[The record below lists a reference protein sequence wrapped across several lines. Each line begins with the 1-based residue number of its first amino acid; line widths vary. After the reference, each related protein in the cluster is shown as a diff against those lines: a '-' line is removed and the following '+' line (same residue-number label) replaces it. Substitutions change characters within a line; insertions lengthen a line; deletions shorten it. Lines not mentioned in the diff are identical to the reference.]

1 MDAPATSV
9 LTYALW
15 PLLTFIIVALW
26 LAALLDI
33 SRHRRR
39 GTFTGAGLLGMAI
52 LVSIFAVIACAG
64 SSALLAS
71 RWVEAVSRA
80 GFAGDQAG
88 KLEDEGSARAYIFS
102 FGLENASYGSSIDS
116 TGTKESQYPAAPR

>member
-9 LTYALW
+9 LEYALW
-15 PLLTFIIVALW
+15 PLLTFTIVALW
-26 LAALLDI
+26 LAAVVDI

-52 LVSIFAVIACAG
+52 LVSIVAVIACAG
-64 SSALLAS
+64 TSAVLAT

-80 GFAGDQAG
+80 GFAGIEVG
-88 KLEDEGSARAYIFS
+88 KLEDDGSARAYIFS
-102 FGLENASYGSSIDS
+102 FGLENASYGSSVNS
-116 TGTKESQYPAAPR
+116 TGTKKCQNHAPR

>member
-9 LTYALW
+9 LEYALW
-15 PLLTFIIVALW
+15 PLLTFTIVALW
-26 LAALLDI
+26 LAAVVDI

-52 LVSIFAVIACAG
+52 LVSIVAVIACAG
-64 SSALLAS
+64 TSAVLAS

-80 GFAGDQAG
+80 GIAGIEAG
-88 KLEDEGSARAYIFS
+88 KLEDGGPARAYVFS
-102 FGLENASYGSSIDS
+102 FGLENASYGSSLNS
-116 TGTKESQYPAAPR
+116 TGTKKSQNHTPR

>member
-9 LTYALW
+9 LEYALW
-15 PLLTFIIVALW
+15 PLLTFTIVALW
-26 LAALLDI
+26 LAAVVDI

-52 LVSIFAVIACAG
+52 LVSIVAVIACAG
-64 SSALLAS
+64 TSAVLAS

-80 GFAGDQAG
+80 GFAGIEAG
-88 KLEDEGSARAYIFS
+88 KLEDDGSARAYVFS
-102 FGLENASYGSSIDS
+102 FGLENASYGSSVN
-116 TGTKESQYPAAPR
+116 

>member
-9 LTYALW
+9 LEYALW
-15 PLLTFIIVALW
+15 PLLTFMIVALW
-26 LAALLDI
+26 VAAMVDI

-52 LVSIFAVIACAG
+52 LVSIVAVIACAG
-64 SSALLAS
+64 TSAVLAT

-80 GFAGDQAG
+80 GFAGIEAG
-88 KLEDEGSARAYIFS
+88 KLEDDGSARAYVFS
-102 FGLENASYGSSIDS
+102 FGLENASYGSSVNS
-116 TGTKESQYPAAPR
+116 TGTKKSQNHASR